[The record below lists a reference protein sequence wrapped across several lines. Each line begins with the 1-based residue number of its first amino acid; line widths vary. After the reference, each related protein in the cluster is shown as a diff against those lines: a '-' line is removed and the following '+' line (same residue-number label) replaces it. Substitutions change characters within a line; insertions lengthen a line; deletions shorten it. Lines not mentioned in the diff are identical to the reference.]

1 MNPIRVFHQPP
12 QSLWIRRARGAAITP
27 KLTSARMSTATGD
40 LPLYKGKTHTLNTGQ
55 RIPAIGLGTFQDPD
69 EQEASVYTALKC
81 GYRHIDTAHNY
92 GTENKVAGGIKR
104 SGVPREEIFLTT
116 KLWCNAHHPDD
127 VEPALDESLRDLDT
141 GYVDLYLMHYPCS
154 FKRGPDLL
162 PFGPDGK
169 MITDPTHFVDTW
181 KAMEGLLHTGKT
193 RAIGVSNFSKIE
205 LEQILHHGTIVPAV
219 HQMELH
225 PYLQQKDFVDWH
237 TEIGVRIIQFSPCGN
252 LNQFYRNVGWAKEIA
267 QMTRLIDHPTLLKI
281 SEKHQKSPVQ
291 IALAWGIQN
300 GRCVIPK
307 STIEW
312 QIRENAEAETIVLDE
327 EDMEVIA
334 TMDQKAR
341 FNDPSSDF
349 RYKLYVGLDGA
360 AS

>member
-1 MNPIRVFHQPP
+1 
-12 QSLWIRRARGAAITP
+12 
-27 KLTSARMSTATGD
+27 MSTATGG
-40 LPLYKGKTHTLNTGQ
+40 LSLYKGKTHTLNTGQ

-92 GTENKVAGGIKR
+92 GTENKVANGIKR
-104 SGVPREEIFLTT
+104 SGISRQEVFLTT

-141 GYVDLYLMHYPCS
+141 DYVDLYLMHYPCS

-169 MITDPTHFVDTW
+169 MITEPTHFADTW
-181 KAMEGLLHTGKT
+181 KAMEKLLGTGKT
-193 RAIGVSNFSKIE
+193 RAIGVSNFSKLE
-205 LEQILHHGTIVPAV
+205 LEQILRHGTVVPAV
-219 HQMELH
+219 HQTELH

-237 TEIGVRIIQFSPCGN
+237 AENDIRIIQFSPCGN
-252 LNQFYRNVGWAKEIA
+252 LNQFYRDVGWAKDIA
-267 QMTRLIDHPTLLKI
+267 KMTRLIDHPTLLKVAQ
-281 SEKHQKSPVQ
+281 KHDRSPVQ
-291 IALAWGIQN
+291 IALAWGIQS

-312 QIRENAEAETIVLDE
+312 QIRENLEAEKITLDE
-327 EDMEVIA
+327 EDMEAIA

-349 RYKLYVGLDGA
+349 GYKLYVGLDGA
-360 AS
+360 AP